1 MTAHYEPDPL
11 DAEWDKMP
19 HTLDDYRRE
28 IRQLRE
34 RCAAYAAA
42 IEAEREACAQ
52 VCDYAVTEC
61 SYGSD
66 GWYIAKTLAA
76 AIRARRSRSK

>member
-11 DAEWDKMP
+11 DDEWDKLP

-42 IEAEREACAQ
+42 VEAGGEACAQ
-52 VCDYAVTEC
+52 VCDYAVTGAVMEAMV
-61 SYGSD
+61 G
-66 GWYIAKTLAA
+66 IPRKP
-76 AIRARRSRSK
+76 